1 MPGRVLCLLRVAA
14 IVIVTLVAPL
24 GIAINGNAPRSAS
37 AQSAPFFTDGTP
49 GCMQVAL
56 IFNVGAGYTPATSV
70 FDTLGAYGVP
80 ATFFVMGWLADQNP
94 DLVQQMS
101 WYGPV
106 GSHGYDPPE
115 LTTRSDDDV
124 ASDIAASTT
133 SIANALGYAP
143 APIFTGFAG
152 ATDDRV
158 RWIAANQGYT
168 TIGWGVESGDW
179 TWDATADSVYSNV
192 MSSVYDGAI
201 VELHMDS
208 PTSTWSTATA
218 LPWIISDLQ
227 ARGYTLVSV
236 PQMMG
241 GC

>member
-1 MPGRVLCLLRVAA
+1 MPGRVRSFVAA
-14 IVIVTLVAPL
+14 MAVVVVAVIGPIFGDATRLTP
-24 GIAINGNAPRSAS
+24 PSAA
-37 AQSAPFFTDGTP
+37 AQSAPYFTQGTP

-56 IFNVGAGYTPATSV
+56 IFNVGAGSTPATSV

-94 DLVQQMS
+94 YLVQQMS

-106 GSHGYDPPE
+106 GSHGDVPPE
-115 LTTRSDDDV
+115 LTTRGDDDV
-124 ASDIAASTT
+124 AWDIGASTT
-133 SIANALGYAP
+133 AITNALGYAP
-143 APIFTGFAG
+143 SPIFTGFGG
-152 ATDDRV
+152 ATDERV

-179 TWDATADSVYSNV
+179 TWDATADSVYANV
-192 MSSVYDGAI
+192 MNNVYDGAI

-227 ARGYTLVSV
+227 TRGYTLVSV
-236 PQMMG
+236 PTMMG

>member
-1 MPGRVLCLLRVAA
+1 MARVAA
-14 IVIVTLVAPL
+14 VIVVVLLAPL
-24 GIAINGNAPRSAS
+24 GAGIAGLSGRPAA
-37 AQSAPFFTDGTP
+37 AQSAPFFTSGTP

-94 DLVQQMS
+94 YLVQQMS

-124 ASDIAASTT
+124 ANDIAASTT
-133 SIANALGYAP
+133 SIANALGYSP

-179 TWDATADSVYSNV
+179 TWDATADSVYANV
-192 MSSVYDGAI
+192 MDNVYDGAI

-227 ARGYTLVSV
+227 TRGYTLVSI
-236 PQMMG
+236 PQMMN